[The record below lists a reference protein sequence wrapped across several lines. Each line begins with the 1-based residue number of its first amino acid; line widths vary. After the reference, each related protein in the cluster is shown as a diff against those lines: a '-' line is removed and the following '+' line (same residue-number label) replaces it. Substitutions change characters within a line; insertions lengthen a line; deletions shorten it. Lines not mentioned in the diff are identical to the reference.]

1 MHHLSSPCHRTLRA
15 RPKIATP
22 PTRGWAKSPF
32 CVIPLRPCLLQRV
45 VGCRDSPNSLH
56 PLRALS
62 FGLTKIWRGLSGFN
76 KKKKGKRRKG
86 GCKSQKAEGREKRK
100 RWQKGGGGMADSG
113 TTAVASTKSI
123 PFRQMGEGK
132 QPKKKP
138 KKTNCRR
145 KTECGLHL
153 TTDEGGYMD
162 WYMQYIANDVRDI

>member
-32 CVIPLRPCLLQRV
+32 CVIPLRPCLLQGV

-76 KKKKGKRRKG
+76 KKKKSKRRKG

-100 RWQKGGGGMADSG
+100 RWQKGVGGGTDSG
-113 TTAVASTKSI
+113 AVASTKSI